1 MAESTHDNHAVVSL
15 PYGARPG
22 RTFAGFAA
30 PTSNTTFTPNQF
42 FDACLP
48 YHSRG
53 VVRLVAYLIR
63 KTLGWCDREGN
74 PQEEE
79 IAVSYREL
87 IDKAGISRDMV
98 RQALDEAEAGHF
110 IECVR
115 EGRAK
120 TVGDA
125 GQSARYRL
133 RWDPSPEY
141 RKRPADFRGF
151 FEGEGNRTDIPN
163 QFFDVIVP
171 GEPLSIVKAV
181 GAIIRFSI
189 GYQAKRGT
197 RRQQVALSYRDI
209 ERYARIGSPVDL
221 SNALRVA
228 LEKNYL
234 VRLESGVFSHRSD
247 LRKPAIYALRWADDW
262 VGRKN
267 IAGAEASEIRSSNG
281 QKIESAERSKIQSN
295 IQMKPLNETF
305 KPQAADPATAVEI
318 LKREGFGETASTEI
332 ARLVS
337 LETIERQI
345 AWLERRAPSRNRL
358 GMLRKAIVEDWP
370 EPEKVGS
377 SQLAGGPGFE
387 LARFFYASLAGN
399 LAEPVSEPS
408 PRDCEIAAG
417 LMKVIQTAYPGF
429 EPKVAG
435 TWLGQLAGQMPKPI
449 PSLQL
454 AVRQSGDLLLVR
466 IRQRREADRQATAEA
481 EKLKE
486 AARLKELAARYLD
499 FLRGEE
505 GRIRAEQPDEYARFA
520 AHRDADRAKQ
530 LEGPIGAQSP
540 WWRDWF
546 ESESARLVALRDFFQ
561 LPASEQWQASLNLTS
576 QP

>member
-1 MAESTHDNHAVVSL
+1 MADTTHDNPAVVSL
-15 PYGARPG
+15 SSGAKPG
-22 RTFAGFAA
+22 RVFSGFAA

-98 RQALDEAEAGHF
+98 RQALDEAVAGHF

-115 EGRAK
+115 EGRAN
-120 TVGDA
+120 VA
-125 GQSARYRL
+125 GAAGISAMYRL

-171 GEPLSIVKAV
+171 DEPLSVVKAV
-181 GAIIRFSI
+181 GAVIRYSI
-189 GYQAKRGT
+189 GYRAKRGT
-197 RRQQVALSYRDI
+197 RRQQAVLSYRHI
-209 ERYARIGSPVDL
+209 ERFARIGSPVDL

-234 VRLESGVFSHRSD
+234 VRLESGVFSSRRD

-262 VGRKN
+262 NGRKN
-267 IAGAEASEIRSSNG
+267 IAASEASEIHSNNGRKSEPAG
-281 QKIESAERSKIQSN
+281 QSEIQSS
-295 IQMKPLNETF
+295 IQTKPLNETF
-305 KPQAADPATAVEI
+305 KQQAAVPATAVEL
-318 LKREGFGETASTEI
+318 LKREGFGEAASAEI
-332 ARLVS
+332 ARCAS
-337 LETIERQI
+337 LEAIERQI
-345 AWLERRAPSRNRL
+345 GWLGRRSPSRNRL

-377 SQLAGGPGFE
+377 TQLPGDAGFE
-387 LARFFYASLAGN
+387 LARFFYASFAGN
-399 LAEPVSEPS
+399 IAEPVSEPS

-417 LMKVIQTAYPGF
+417 LMNVIRTAYPGF

-435 TWLGQLAGQMPKPI
+435 TWLGQLAGQMPRPI

-466 IRQRREADRQATAEA
+466 IRQRREADRQAAAET
-481 EKLKE
+481 ENLKE
-486 AARLKELAARYLD
+486 AARLKELASRYLD
-499 FLRGEE
+499 YLRGEE
-505 GRIRAEQPDEYARFA
+505 RRIRAERPDEYARFV
-520 AHRDADRAKQ
+520 AHRDADRTKQ
-530 LEGPIGAQSP
+530 LESPIGAQSP

-561 LPASEQWQASLNLTS
+561 LPAVEQWQSSLNPPS